1 MSGSRTTGPTLPIAD
16 GSSSSSSTITNS
28 KATVKTVGTV
38 SYNSNGSF
46 NTDNNYVS
54 KRIISNKLQYD
65 LRKYIIFRNLLH

>member
-16 GSSSSSSTITNS
+16 GSSSSTITNS

-54 KRIISNKLQYD
+54 KKDNFK
-65 LRKYIIFRNLLH
+65 